1 MNTPPAPEE
10 MRGSAGSLFA
20 SLLAIDTPRR
30 GLPPVDLPRKS
41 MHRSHSGAAPR
52 ARRIPL
58 ISMLIF
64 VLLGLGLYH
73 FSPQITGFVTKE
85 FAYSEPANLVVA
97 SSGSYQ
103 WTPENAGEL
112 LSLRIDG
119 SLTNNGTARVYL
131 ESNGAKKLV
140 FDSSRL
146 GEASQQEQENATPSG
161 LGAITALVIGTAT
174 EDAPIEEE
182 PAVENSIPQWGG
194 ESSFTITGETTIPLG
209 GHFTDADGD
218 TLSYTS
224 TSPLNVGI
232 IVDGSTLTVV
242 PDEDFTGSRTA
253 FVTASDGKANTTQA
267 ITLIIGAEL
276 ALSTN
281 EDEEPLSTAN
291 ASDSNETTT
300 DNDATEPEQEE
311 SLAPPSNETSAPSN
325 GTEPTEDN
333 ATEEP
338 STTEKSISL
347 GLSYGDNPLYD
358 INNDGIETLNGVID
372 LSVAGTSFNWE
383 ADASKLC
390 TRWTIASEDEGTS
403 EQVCY
408 GSPDCCAFVDLPS
421 SADGWNTTYYSTF
434 ARNGETESNRVSAQV
449 ISYDVNLS
457 VESLKSEIAY
467 SSWQNLTAKYTT
479 GYMEFSSACIDTCSL
494 TGFNRTSYKLIFEL
508 EGEVVLRLN
517 NLIYKVRQDVA
528 NAPPV
533 AVSNFSNMTILKN
546 RNATINLSSY
556 FSDPDGDALSYSA
569 FDADNLS
576 VVFDGDVAT
585 IVPDK
590 GFAGTRFTYIRASD
604 GSNSVSSNI
613 FRIAVNDTDRLTPRI
628 EVGQPVTWV
637 KRVSIANG
645 TSELETNLPKG
656 TLNFTV
662 LAVTNESL
670 QEVSEKSITV
680 LDEGREKTKQ
690 EFEEEQASK
699 EADRALSILDEA
711 VRKGADRVVLSEEN
725 FTSSEIPG
733 KRREAEQRKDA
744 AASSTAGQ
752 TSSSITGRAIGV
764 SSLTGFAIFDDS
776 SSSTEAAP
784 EENATITIED
794 IPAAAREVEV
804 VYTTQAPLLIE
815 TPQWNG
821 KELFISSEASYTD
834 VFVSTDIRNT
844 MQDNIHV
851 YWVQNNT
858 RTEFPAVDMI
868 DSDLDGLVDRLEW
881 YVPHLSNQTFE
892 IALTILNVQ
901 SYPTVGGNWTVLFN
915 TTGVGNLTVM
925 ASNGTT
931 YGELY
936 DDNEI
941 TANDLV
947 PLEISCGNSTLEP
960 LYIVDISN
968 ETGNLSLAGLTEISG
983 AVVREFSEEPAMQ
996 FSSFQPGKEHKE
1008 GKNPNL
1014 VQNSPLNIAA
1024 ISSFVESTGTS
1035 SCDFRS
1041 ASFDQM
1047 DASRESAKATY
1058 GASSGS
1064 GSAPSASLRNLSYNE
1079 IPRKEILSSTSFHRI
1094 SNSCADNADLAKHTA
1109 LCLSNSD
1116 VTNSGE
1122 KSFALMAGNKYEA
1135 AESGFMMENRTL
1147 VSKTNLLAMNQ
1158 YPSFFLASGES
1169 SFRSRSN
1176 RPFLAFL
1183 PSSTDH
1189 LTSSF
1194 SSSDSSIL
1202 PTSLRNASRFTFLE
1216 RNSLTT
1222 SDQLTSAMESIWR
1235 FKSSDIDM
1243 VKFGMVSPFAL
1254 DTINP
1259 VKAVNPYKSFGSL
1272 DLSGP
1277 DIMDGI
1283 ADFLTLI
1290 PSVAA
1295 VHLNDS
1301 TYQTIIING
1310 KEYALLTKAQLE
1322 GHSYPVLG
1330 VFYPDYSCEN
1340 LTGRWTVQVLT
1351 PGVHNQQFT
1360 FSGEVAYAHNF
1371 ASVNDSNVT
1380 ISPLYP
1386 MKDRN
1391 ATLIVNASATGV
1403 ISRLSILPAARYST
1417 MSMVPGQEISG
1428 T

>member
-30 GLPPVDLPRKS
+30 GLPSVDLPRKS

-276 ALSTN
+276 ALSTD

-915 TTGVGNLTVM
+915 TTGTGNLTIT
-925 ASNGTT
+925 ASNGTMFA
-931 YGELY
+931 ELF
-936 DDNEI
+936 DDNEN
-941 TANDLV
+941 TSNDLV
-947 PLEISCGNSTLEP
+947 PIEVKCGDTILFNRDNYTNANNVFFILANGSRLSLSEAIGSSFPLKSVYIENYNCGN
-960 LYIVDISN
+960 
-968 ETGNLSLAGLTEISG
+968 LT
-983 AVVREFSEEPAMQ
+983 A
-996 FSSFQPGKEHKE
+996 
-1008 GKNPNL
+1008 
-1014 VQNSPLNIAA
+1014 
-1024 ISSFVESTGTS
+1024 
-1035 SCDFRS
+1035 
-1041 ASFDQM
+1041 
-1047 DASRESAKATY
+1047 Y
-1058 GASSGS
+1058 
-1064 GSAPSASLRNLSYNE
+1064 
-1079 IPRKEILSSTSFHRI
+1079 
-1094 SNSCADNADLAKHTA
+1094 HT
-1109 LCLSNSD
+1109 
-1116 VTNSGE
+1116 
-1122 KSFALMAGNKYEA
+1122 
-1135 AESGFMMENRTL
+1135 
-1147 VSKTNLLAMNQ
+1147 
-1158 YPSFFLASGES
+1158 
-1169 SFRSRSN
+1169 
-1176 RPFLAFL
+1176 
-1183 PSSTDH
+1183 
-1189 LTSSF
+1189 
-1194 SSSDSSIL
+1194 
-1202 PTSLRNASRFTFLE
+1202 
-1216 RNSLTT
+1216 
-1222 SDQLTSAMESIWR
+1222 
-1235 FKSSDIDM
+1235 
-1243 VKFGMVSPFAL
+1243 VKV
-1254 DTINP
+1254 I
-1259 VKAVNPYKSFGSL
+1259 
-1272 DLSGP
+1272 
-1277 DIMDGI
+1277 
-1283 ADFLTLI
+1283 
-1290 PSVAA
+1290 
-1295 VHLNDS
+1295 
-1301 TYQTIIING
+1301 
-1310 KEYALLTKAQLE
+1310 
-1322 GHSYPVLG
+1322 
-1330 VFYPDYSCEN
+1330 
-1340 LTGRWTVQVLT
+1340 T
-1351 PGVHNQQFT
+1351 PGIHTQQFA
-1360 FSGEVAYAHNF
+1360 FNGEVAYAHNF

-1403 ISRLSILPAARYST
+1403 NSVNFTVINPSGSKVLNNVNGTRTGNLWNVTYNLTSYGTWLWNATIFYDNGEIVNSTTQTILLMELTASLNDSTSSSGAPESILVS
-1417 MSMVPGQEISG
+1417 GHINISN
-1428 T
+1428 